1 MQNLKFGV
9 LVCGLLGAIGVF
21 LPMVSEGGFS
31 MSLWDARQAP
41 GGGAQVFM
49 VLLSFVAAAAMGG
62 MGVAKGLQRWM
73 SIVATIAFAFVLFKF
88 RDGLFDLFKGAI
100 GAKLMGV
107 GAWGGLIVSVLTIVK
122 PEPAKS

>member
-9 LVCGLLGAIGVF
+9 LVCGLLGTIGVF
-21 LPMVSEGGFS
+21 LPMVSFGDNS
-31 MSLWDARQAP
+31 ISLWGSRELA
-41 GGGAQVFM
+41 GSGQVFM
-49 VLLSFVAAAAMGG
+49 VLISFLAATAMGG